1 MSNTENPPVSSH
13 HLQQQELV
21 IFLYDRFRM
30 GRHITL
36 FVSTLAVLLAYVEL
50 SLQGREIWV
59 LLWYGLLCLI
69 MIVRAHQLRQ
79 FMAIRDRVYFPYQ
92 IWHDRFLLGVLA
104 TGLMLGCGA
113 ALLMSYITIN
123 VQIILHSLLLTMSAG
138 GIAYLSTSL
147 RIYMIYMVTIML
159 PVSVWLFLQDSPAT
173 YLLSLLYL
181 FFMIAGFVS
190 VKRMHK
196 LVNDALYYRYDNET
210 LVDDLQRLLQSVSQ
224 NNKALEKIST
234 SDELTGVSSYRAF
247 RVHLEDIW
255 RQYRDTKLPISL
267 IKLNL
272 DYYYEYNVH
281 YGQETGDRQLQQIA
295 RILNDHITDPAQMA
309 ARLQGA
315 EFALLLPGISCEDAR
330 LVAVDIREALARL
343 EIEHLK
349 SACSSL
355 LTMSVGVGSQ
365 AVAPRSFSRELLV
378 RVDTA
383 LRLAKERGRDR
394 LEVLE
399 G

>member
-1 MSNTENPPVSSH
+1 
-13 HLQQQELV
+13 
-21 IFLYDRFRM
+21 M

-36 FVSTLAVLLAYVEL
+36 FVSTLAAWLAYVEL

-69 MIVRAHQLRQ
+69 LIWRARQLRQ
-79 FMAIRDRVYFPYQ
+79 FMLIRDRVYFPCQ
-92 IWHDRFLLGVLA
+92 IWHDRFLIGVLV

-113 ALLMSYITIN
+113 ALLMSHITIN

-147 RIYMIYMVTIML
+147 RIYMVYMVTIML
-159 PVSVWLFLQDSPAT
+159 PVSIWLFAQNQPAT

-181 FFMIAGFVS
+181 FFMVAGFFS

-196 LVNDALYYRYDNET
+196 LLNDALYYRYDNET
-210 LVDDLQRLLQSVSQ
+210 LIDDLQRLLQSVSQ
-224 NNKALEKIST
+224 SNKALEKIST
-234 SDELTGVSSYRAF
+234 SDELTGVSNYRAF
-247 RVHLEDIW
+247 RVHLEHIW
-255 RQYRDTKLPISL
+255 RQYRDTRSPISL

-272 DYYYEYNVH
+272 DYYYEYNAF
-281 YGQETGDRQLQQIA
+281 YGEEMGDRQLQQLA
-295 RILNDHITDPAQMA
+295 RILNDQIADPAQMV

-315 EFALLLPGISCEDAR
+315 EFALLLPGINCEDAR
-330 LVAVDIREALARL
+330 LLAVAIRESLARL

-349 SACSSL
+349 SGCCRS
-355 LTMSVGVGSQ
+355 LTMSIGVASQ
-365 AVAPRSFSRELLV
+365 AVMPRSFSRELLV

-383 LRLAKERGRDR
+383 LRLAKERGHDR